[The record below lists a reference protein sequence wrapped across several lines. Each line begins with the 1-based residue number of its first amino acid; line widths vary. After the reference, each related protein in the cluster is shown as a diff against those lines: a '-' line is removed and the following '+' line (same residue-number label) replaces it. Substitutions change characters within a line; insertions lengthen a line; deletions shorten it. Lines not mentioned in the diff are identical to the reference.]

1 MDKEVFI
8 YIYIHMYIW
17 IDIQWNIIQSLKT
30 QQNTI
35 CDNMDG
41 PWGQYAKW
49 NKSDRGKILSQ
60 LYVES
65 KKKTQTIKTPHQIHT
80 KRSNL

>member
-1 MDKEVFI
+1 METIYVFISGEMDKEVFI

-30 QQNTI
+30 QENTI

-41 PWGQYAKW
+41 P
-49 NKSDRGKILSQ
+49 
-60 LYVES
+60 
-65 KKKTQTIKTPHQIHT
+65 
-80 KRSNL
+80 